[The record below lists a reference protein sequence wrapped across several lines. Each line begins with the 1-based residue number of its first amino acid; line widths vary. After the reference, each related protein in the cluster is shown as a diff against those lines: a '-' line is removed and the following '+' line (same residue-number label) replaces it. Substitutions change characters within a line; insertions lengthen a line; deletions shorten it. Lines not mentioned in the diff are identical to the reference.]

1 MSYDNLGIMLDCSRN
16 GVLKVETVKRFIEL
30 MSAMGFNSLQLYTE
44 DTYEVEGQPYFG
56 YKRGRYS
63 NEEIKE
69 MDVFA
74 KNHGVELIPCVQTL
88 AHLNIFRWNDYR
100 EINDCADILLAEE
113 EKTYRLIDDMFAS
126 LAKNFTSRR
135 VNIGMDEAHMLGLGK
150 YLDKHG
156 YRNRFSIICR
166 HLQRVMEIS
175 AKYGFKPMMWSDM
188 FFNLLGGGNNFDKR
202 VVLTDEQKA
211 LIPKNLSL
219 IYWDYYHTE
228 ENDYKNIIDC
238 HKQFGREIW
247 FAGGGWSWNGFCP
260 ATYYALAASKAAVKS
275 CIAGNITNMFLTLW
289 GDNGRECSPFATLPT
304 LYSFAEYVKG
314 NFDDEKIKNS
324 FKKIYCYDFDDFC
337 ALSLPDCLSA
347 NKVQTKNPSKY
358 MLYNDPFLGIYDNTY
373 LEHGES
379 HYADCA
385 KKLCDV
391 AKQGGEF
398 SYLFENAANLC
409 KVLEVKYALGVK
421 TRNVYLSGDK
431 SALRKLAIDD
441 YIKVERALQDFY
453 ESFCAL
459 WEKECKPFGFE
470 VQDVR
475 LGGLILRIKHCRRRI
490 IEYLEGK
497 TESIPELE
505 ETILPLSG
513 NDKEQ
518 LRDNVWLKYVS
529 AGTV

>member
-16 GVLKVETVKRFIEL
+16 GVLKTSTVKRFIEL
-30 MSAMGFNSLQLYTE
+30 ISAIGYNTLQLYTE

-56 YKRGRYS
+56 YKRGGYS
-63 NEEIKE
+63 SEEIKE
-69 MDVFA
+69 MDAFA
-74 KNHGVELIPCVQTL
+74 QNYGVELIPCVQTL

-100 EINDCADILLAEE
+100 EINDFADILLVGE
-113 EKTYRLIDDMFAS
+113 EKTYKLIDDIFAS
-126 LAKNFTSRR
+126 LAKNYSSRR

-156 YRNRFSIICR
+156 YQNRFSIICR
-166 HLQRVMEIS
+166 HLHRVIEI
-175 AKYGFKPMMWSDM
+175 AEKYGFKSMMWSDM
-188 FFNLLGGGNNFDKR
+188 FFNLMGGGNNFDKK
-202 VVLTDEQKA
+202 VALTDEQKA
-211 LIPKNLSL
+211 LIPENLSL
-219 IYWDYYHTE
+219 IYWDYYHT
-228 ENDYKNIIDC
+228 NKSDYKNIIDC

-247 FAGGGWSWNGFCP
+247 FAGGAWSWNGFCP
-260 ATYYALAASKAAVKS
+260 ATYYALAASKAAAKS
-275 CIAGNITNMFLTLW
+275 CIDGNIKNMFLTLW
-289 GDNGRECSPFATLPT
+289 GDNGRECSPFASLPT

-324 FKKIYCYDFDDFC
+324 FKKIYGYDFEDFC
-337 ALSLPDCLSA
+337 VLSLPDCLTED
-347 NKVQTKNPSKY
+347 NVHTNNPSKY

-379 HYADCA
+379 HYRCLHE
-385 KKLCDV
+385 KLCDISN
-391 AKQGGEF
+391 QGGEF
-398 SYLFENAANLC
+398 SYIFENAANLC
-409 KVLEVKYALGVK
+409 SALEIKYALGVK
-421 TRNVYLSGDK
+421 TRKAYLSGDK
-431 SALRKLAIDD
+431 DALRNLAVNAYAKAEKEIN
-441 YIKVERALQDFY
+441 IFY
-453 ESFCAL
+453 NSFRAL
-459 WEKECKPFGFE
+459 WEKECKPVGFE

-475 LGGLILRIKHCRRRI
+475 LGGLMLRIKNCRRRI